1 LRLIDPSYNGQ
12 VASYE
17 DFVKNAGSL
26 TRQAVKEVSSRA
38 AVQEFNLIQNTLPNP
53 DMSPIGL
60 RRVQNELIGLS
71 DYRIAKSQ
79 AQAQWE
85 QQHGGPGNVT
95 GFETYF
101 QRAASPYV
109 FIVAK

>member
-26 TRQAVKEVSSRA
+26 TRQ